1 MLLVQKKKKKSDWL
15 SWAQLCFDIKKK
27 KNTIWIIASFKDVCP
42 LKSREAVIL
51 FCLVKGNM
59 VMSHDSVRVP
69 DSLADGQV
77 FLFVSLLCFATEY
90 RNSCFSSECRRT
102 CFAVVNKKMPNSNKE
117 EITVGDLVEWEH
129 GGREVS
135 SQTARWQVGVPTL
148 IQ

>member
-1 MLLVQKKKKKSDWL
+1 MSSVMFWH
-15 SWAQLCFDIKKK
+15 K
-27 KNTIWIIASFKDVCP
+27 KNTIWIIASVKDVCP

-51 FCLVKGNM
+51 FWLVKGNM

-69 DSLADGQV
+69 DSLADSQV

-90 RNSCFSSECRRT
+90 RNSCFSLLN
-102 CFAVVNKKMPNSNKE
+102 AGGHVLLPWIKKMPNSNKE
-117 EITVGDLVEWEH
+117 ENTVGDLVEWEH